1 MFKCI
6 YHTAWVE
13 VKYSS
18 ANLNPAPATPIGP
31 TAVTI
36 EVILVRLLH
45 TLFGLLH
52 LAAVARSLILL
63 QSAII
68 TTVVLAMAD
77 NTYEYLP
84 VNPTTLPATFN
95 FATDIVDYWASK
107 DSSQLALYWTDQS
120 LSTTRKLTYSHFSK
134 QSHRIAHLLTD
145 LGLKSGDT
153 IILILPRLPE
163 WWAIATACLRAGIIL
178 CPCTTLLVEK
188 DIEYRLQV
196 SHASAFIGDDTS
208 VAKCLAVRSNSH
220 KLKQIIQVSTSSNVP
235 SGVTDFHTALEN
247 QPTTPFSTPS
257 TLTPTS
263 PALTFFTS
271 GTTGPPKIV
280 LHTATSYPLAHA
292 LTGVHWLNLT
302 PSHHPSGQSLY
313 WNLSEQGWA
322 KAAWSFFSTWNCGGC
337 LFIHDDRGAF
347 SAGRTLEVLHRFPI
361 TTLCAP
367 PTVYRQLVLDENRK
381 LFEGELKPKA
391 LKHACGAGEPLNEGV
406 IKTWRGM
413 SGGLEI
419 RDGYGQTESILVCAN
434 MVGKEV
440 RLGSMGLPVPGVPL
454 RVVDGEGREL
464 GPGKEGD
471 IAIEVGGKEK
481 GGFFGLYEGYVDKSS
496 GKLDRRIRSFSANGG
511 RMYYLTGDR
520 ATRDEDGYFWF
531 VGRLDDVIVSL
542 DDPACIFKTQTA
554 RSLISS
560 LKS

>member
-1 MFKCI
+1 M
-6 YHTAWVE
+6 
-13 VKYSS
+13 KYSS
-18 ANLNPAPATPIGP
+18 ANLNPAPAIPIGP
-31 TAVTI
+31 TPDTI

-52 LAAVARSLILL
+52 LAAVARSSILL
-63 QSAII
+63 QPTII

-77 NTYEYLP
+77 NDYQYLP

-95 FATDIVDYWASK
+95 FATDIVDYWARK
-107 DSSQLALYWTDQS
+107 EPSQLALHWTDQS
-120 LSTTRKLTYSHFSK
+120 LSTTKKLTYSHFSK

-153 IILILPRLPE
+153 IILILPRVPE

-196 SHASAFIGDDTS
+196 SHASAFIGDEAS
-208 VAKCLAVRSNSH
+208 VGKCLAVRSNNH
-220 KLKQIIQVSTSSNVP
+220 KLKQIIRISTSSNVL
-235 SGVTDFHTALEN
+235 SDVTDFHTALAK

-322 KAAWSFFSTWNCGGC
+322 KAAWSFFSTWNCGAC

-347 SAGRTLEVLHRFPI
+347 SARQTLEVLHRFPI

-381 LFEGELKPKA
+381 LFEAELKPKA

-413 SGGLEI
+413 SGGMEI

-454 RVVDGEGREL
+454 RVVDGEGRDLE
-464 GPGKEGD
+464 PGKEGD
-471 IAIEVGGKEK
+471 IAIEVAGKE
-481 GGFFGLYEGYVDKSS
+481 GAGFFGLYEGYVDKDS
-496 GKLDRRIRSFSANGG
+496 GKLDRRIKSFGG
-511 RMYYLTGDR
+511 DDGRRFYLTGDR
-520 ATRDEDGYFWF
+520 ATRDKDGYFWF
-531 VGRLDDVIVSL
+531 VGRSDDVIVSL
-542 DDPACIFKTQTA
+542 KDPPCFLKKRMTTT
-554 RSLISS
+554 LICSV
-560 LKS
+560 KS

>member
-1 MFKCI
+1 M
-6 YHTAWVE
+6 
-13 VKYSS
+13 
-18 ANLNPAPATPIGP
+18 
-31 TAVTI
+31 
-36 EVILVRLLH
+36 
-45 TLFGLLH
+45 
-52 LAAVARSLILL
+52 
-63 QSAII
+63 
-68 TTVVLAMAD
+68 
-77 NTYEYLP
+77 
-84 VNPTTLPATFN
+84 
-95 FATDIVDYWASK
+95 
-107 DSSQLALYWTDQS
+107 
-120 LSTTRKLTYSHFSK
+120 
-134 QSHRIAHLLTD
+134 
-145 LGLKSGDT
+145 
-153 IILILPRLPE
+153 
-163 WWAIATACLRAGIIL
+163 
-178 CPCTTLLVEK
+178 
-188 DIEYRLQV
+188 
-196 SHASAFIGDDTS
+196 
-208 VAKCLAVRSNSH
+208 
-220 KLKQIIQVSTSSNVP
+220 
-235 SGVTDFHTALEN
+235 
-247 QPTTPFSTPS
+247 
-257 TLTPTS
+257 
-263 PALTFFTS
+263 
-271 GTTGPPKIV
+271 
-280 LHTATSYPLAHA
+280 
-292 LTGVHWLNLT
+292 
-302 PSHHPSGQSLY
+302 
-313 WNLSEQGWA
+313 
-322 KAAWSFFSTWNCGGC
+322 
-337 LFIHDDRGAF
+337 
-347 SAGRTLEVLHRFPI
+347 
-361 TTLCAP
+361 
-367 PTVYRQLVLDENRK
+367 YRQLVLDENRK

-413 SGGLEI
+413 SGGMEI

>member
-1 MFKCI
+1 M
-6 YHTAWVE
+6 V
-13 VKYSS
+13 SS
-18 ANLNPAPATPIGP
+18 STDVNPAPATGTTFEYIQRRSSSP
-31 TAVTI
+31 
-36 EVILVRLLH
+36 
-45 TLFGLLH
+45 GLLH
-52 LAAVARSLILL
+52 LAARSWIL
-63 QSAII
+63 QQPATII
-68 TTVVLAMAD
+68 TVLLDMATD
-77 NTYEYLP
+77 DYQYLP

-95 FATDIVDYWASK
+95 FATDIVDYWARK
-107 DSSQLALYWTDQS
+107 DPSQLALYWIDQS
-120 LSTTRKLTYSHFSK
+120 LSTTRKLTYSHLSE

-145 LGLKSGDT
+145 LGLKPGDT
-153 IILILPRLPE
+153 VILILPRLPE

-196 SHASAFIGDDTS
+196 SHASAFIGDETS

-220 KLKQIIQVSTSSNVP
+220 KLKQIIQISTSSNV
-235 SGVTDFHTALEN
+235 SSHVTDFHTAVAK
-247 QPTTPFSTPS
+247 QPTTTFSTPS

-280 LHTATSYPLAHA
+280 LHSATSYPLAHA

-302 PSHHPSGQSLY
+302 PSHHSSGQSLY

-322 KAAWSFFSTWNCGGC
+322 KAAWSFFSTWNCGAC
-337 LFIHDDRGAF
+337 LFIHDDQGAF
-347 SAGRTLEVLHRFPI
+347 SARRTLEVLHRFPI

-381 LFEGELKPKA
+381 LFEGVLRPKA
-391 LKHACGAGEPLNEGV
+391 LRHACGAGEPLNEGV

-413 SGGLEI
+413 SGGMEI

-434 MVGKEV
+434 MVGKKV
-440 RLGSMGLPVPGVPL
+440 KLGSMGLPVPGVPL
-454 RVVDGEGREL
+454 RVLDADGREL
-464 GPGKEGD
+464 EFGKEGD
-471 IAIEVGGKEK
+471 IAIEVGGKED
-481 GGFFGLYEGYVDKSS
+481 GGFFGLYEGYIDKNT
-496 GKLDRRIRSFSANGG
+496 GKLDRNIKSFSGNGG
-511 RMYYLTGDR
+511 RTYYLTGDR

-531 VGRLDDVIVSL
+531 VGRSDDVIVSL
-542 DDPACIFKTQTA
+542 QTLHA
-554 RSLISS
+554 VRTSKWEATLISS